1 MSTNSPLEQLKR
13 IQKEL
18 QVHHEE
24 LEKCSLELKEVNEK
38 LDSELIEKDERIN
51 QLNSDLEKMMF
62 ILCHKVRKSVANIL
76 GISVL
81 LQTDESLG
89 IAEWKE
95 MLDIIIKSAQ
105 SLNSAT
111 EELSKFIHVNRVD
124 IDVTED

>member
-24 LEKCSLELKEVNEK
+24 LEKCSLELKEVKEK

-51 QLNSDLEKMMF
+51 QLNSDLEKMMY

-81 LQTDESLG
+81 LQTDESLE
-89 IAEWKE
+89 IADWKE

-124 IDVTED
+124 IDETED